1 MKPLTKR
8 EVRAVITAFW
18 ELNASRAPIKAFE
31 EIVDTENLS
40 ITMRGT
46 DIAFHGI
53 AGFADHQIGKL
64 IFFDQKF
71 VLRKLESTIN
81 GGEATARTEA
91 RWHARTWT
99 SPAPYS
105 HELIADLRHTW
116 TLRRCPRTG
125 RALMRGHVC
134 ERLKYRPG
142 HGPEDTPKDFHLTV
156 GK

>member
-8 EVRAVITAFW
+8 EVRAVIQAFW
-18 ELNASRAPIKAFE
+18 DLNASRAPIKAFE
-31 EIVDTENLS
+31 EIVDIENLS

-64 IFFDQKF
+64 IFFDQRF
-71 VLRKLESTIN
+71 VLKKIDITLK
-81 GGEATARTEA
+81 GDTASAKTEG
-91 RWHARTWT
+91 RWHASTWS

-105 HELIADLRHTW
+105 HELIAELKHTW
-116 TLRRCPRTG
+116 DIIRCPKTG

-134 ERLKYRPG
+134 EKLKYLPG
-142 HGPEDTPKDFHLTV
+142 HGPEDQPQDFHLKV